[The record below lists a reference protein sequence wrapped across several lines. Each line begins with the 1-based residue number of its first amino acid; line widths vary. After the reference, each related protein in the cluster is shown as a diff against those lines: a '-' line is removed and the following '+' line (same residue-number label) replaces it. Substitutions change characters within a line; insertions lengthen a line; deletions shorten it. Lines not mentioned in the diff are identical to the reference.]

1 MNPFL
6 PLTPCVCSNDQV
18 QLVLFFRAVNH
29 VNAILNGRF
38 LAQRLGLAGPHSMLV
53 ILRLTVRGRL
63 LMGKAWLL
71 KACGNP
77 GSEAGLGWLEL
88 TARAPEQFISHL
100 KLRVHLRILLPG
112 GYREDLLLLI
122 DGAASLPGRA
132 SG

>member
-6 PLTPCVCSNDQV
+6 PFTPCVCSNDQV
-18 QLVLFFRAVNH
+18 QLVLFFRAVDH
-29 VNAILNGRF
+29 VNAILNGRL
-38 LAQRLGLAGPHSMLV
+38 LAQRLGLAGPHSVLV
-53 ILRLTVRGRL
+53 ILRLSVRGRL

-88 TARAPEQFISHL
+88 TARASEQLISHL